1 MERTPV
7 TSSRNAKRA
16 RLPYHS
22 LAERLE
28 ELRREVDR
36 EPDATFVGRLYDH
49 LYRTHFDRPSRRDPS
64 NMRTNTILGRV
75 FSWCL
80 QNEVDVATYIAANM
94 TLLKPRLGRHGFQ
107 PNMLSGDNA
116 AMRYNGYLS
125 RANKRYR
132 RGTHEVFIGSETWLG
147 RTREQ
152 LVMAEEAVA
161 DYFVRL
167 NLRGIDVTW
176 DAAVEVCEVTDA
188 WIEFTNHRGAWR
200 TFAQLYDSKR
210 PEQERRL
217 MQLRAA
223 WAVSQGLRTGLP
235 NRIGFTEF
243 SWPAFLDLMR
253 QVLPDPRPMVSVGAV
268 DDLGDAWG
276 NWGAED

>member
-7 TSSRNAKRA
+7 NSSRSAKRA

-28 ELRREVDR
+28 ELRLEVDR
-36 EPDATFVGRLYDH
+36 EPDALFVGRLYDH
-49 LYRTHFDRPSRRDPS
+49 LYRAHFDKPSRRDPS

-80 QNEVDVATYIAANM
+80 QHDVDVATYIAANM

-107 PNMLSGDNA
+107 PNMLSGENA

-152 LVMAEEAVA
+152 LAMAEETVA

-167 NLRGIDVTW
+167 NLKDRDVTW
-176 DAAVEVCEVTDA
+176 DEAIEVCEVSDA
-188 WIEFTNHRGAWR
+188 WIEFTNGRGAWR
-200 TFAQLYDSKR
+200 TFAKLYDSKR

-223 WAVSQGLRTGLP
+223 WAVAQGLRSGLP

-253 QVLPDPRPMVSVGAV
+253 QVLPAPRPMVSVGDV
-268 DDLGDAWG
+268 DDLGDTWG
-276 NWGAED
+276 NWGGEI